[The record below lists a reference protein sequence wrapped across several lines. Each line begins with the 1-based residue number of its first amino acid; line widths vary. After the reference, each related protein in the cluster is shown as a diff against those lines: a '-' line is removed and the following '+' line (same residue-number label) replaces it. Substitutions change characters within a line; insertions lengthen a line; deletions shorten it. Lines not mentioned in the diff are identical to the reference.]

1 MYPPSES
8 NGFRKF
14 GEESTKTTSMSS
26 PRREASRPLLR
37 LYRPSGTVALLMTRW
52 PVGSPEG
59 DRIAFT
65 SDGADEKTGEIFA
78 MNAAGSGLTRLTHD
92 PAYDACPAW
101 RPSKSVVRHGEE
113 AQQ

>member
-37 LYRPSGTVALLMTRW
+37 LYRPSGTVALLITRW

-59 DRIAFT
+59 DRIALT
-65 SDGADEKTGEIFA
+65 SDGTDETGEIYA
-78 MNAAGSGLTRLTHD
+78 MNADGSGLTRLTHD
-92 PAYDACPAW
+92 PAYDAFPAG